1 MIQGVRDIFE
11 IVDKS
16 IIGSGKP
23 DAAENSKGKIV
34 LIGKGLMG
42 LGFEESLLGGL
53 R

>member
-23 DAAENSKGKIV
+23 DSAENSKGKIV
-34 LIGKGLMG
+34 LIGRGLMG